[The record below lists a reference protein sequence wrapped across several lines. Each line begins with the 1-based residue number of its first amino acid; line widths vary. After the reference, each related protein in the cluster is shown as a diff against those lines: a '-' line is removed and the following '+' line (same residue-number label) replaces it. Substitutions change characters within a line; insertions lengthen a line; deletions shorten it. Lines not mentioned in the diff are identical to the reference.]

1 MEESAAESIGE
12 RAGWSRVKR
21 WILLDGNRH
30 VITAILT
37 GLVFLSIVAL
47 AWFRPG
53 ALPSAMGAADPV
65 ETTFQALTTGVITG
79 VTLVVTIGQLVLSEE
94 FGPVGDQRERM
105 DKSMSFYQSMDDM
118 IEDPVTPADP
128 AGLLESIV
136 VAVGDRADDLA
147 AATADVDEDGP
158 RERLREYALQVEE
171 DAAVAAA
178 DLSRTEFGTFET
190 MLAALGFEYSTKVYE
205 GRRLRETEPLPAP
218 VTEALEGLLEAL
230 NTYAPAREHVKTL
243 YFRSELAALSRA
255 VVYSAVPAL
264 VVSLAMITYGS
275 DPSIVT
281 GRPLG
286 VDAIAWVVAAA
297 MAVAVTPFALL
308 LAYVVRII
316 TVARRTLAI
325 GPMVLRES
333 AHPGRGMDPGS
344 SGTTDSD
351 EN

>member
-1 MEESAAESIGE
+1 MEDSAAESVGE
-12 RAGWSRVKR
+12 RADWSRLKR
-21 WILLDGNRH
+21 WILLDGNRN
-30 VITAILT
+30 VITGILA
-37 GLVFLSIVAL
+37 GLVFLSIVTL

-53 ALPSAMGAADPV
+53 ALPSAMSSADPV

-105 DKSMSFYQSMDDM
+105 DKSMSFYQSVDDM

-147 AATADVDEDGP
+147 AAADDVDDEES
-158 RERLREYALQVEE
+158 RERLQAFAQQVED

-178 DLSRTEFGTFET
+178 DLSGTEFGTFET
-190 MLAALGFEYSTKVYE
+190 MLAALGFEYSMKVYE

-218 VTEALEGLLEAL
+218 VAEALEDLLEAL
-230 NTYAPAREHVKTL
+230 NTYAPAREHIKTL

-264 VVSLAMITYGS
+264 LISLAMITYGS
-275 DPSIVT
+275 DPSIVA

-297 MAVAVTPFALL
+297 MAVAVIPFALL
-308 LAYVVRII
+308 LAYVVRVI

-325 GPMVLRES
+325 GPMVLRETD
-333 AHPGRGMDPGS
+333 HPGRGMKPGS
-344 SGTTDSD
+344 SGTTDDGDS
-351 EN
+351 